1 MTDQIKVQSTFIV
14 YTFPYKNNNCTLAI
28 KKTNTSLSLNGLTY
42 AWLILIFLLV
52 ENSLCEK
59 KKLNSRANN
68 WQIKIHPFSS
78 QIYSMLI
85 KY

>member
-59 KKLNSRANN
+59 KIKLKGQQLANKN
-68 WQIKIHPFSS
+68 PPF
-78 QIYSMLI
+78 Q
-85 KY
+85 